1 MERVFW
7 GGGVQ
12 ILSKFSFAVEMF
24 YSGYPAPPFRLLTLI
39 FHMDH
44 DWQMSFE
51 LFAFILIL
59 LDLLLLLSHLIIN
72 YLLKNS
78 LTSFYII
85 QMQLIA
91 FSTRLENA
99 I

>member
-1 MERVFW
+1 
-7 GGGVQ
+7 
-12 ILSKFSFAVEMF
+12 
-24 YSGYPAPPFRLLTLI
+24 
-39 FHMDH
+39 
-44 DWQMSFE
+44 MSFE

>member
-1 MERVFW
+1 
-7 GGGVQ
+7 
-12 ILSKFSFAVEMF
+12 MF
-24 YSGYPAPPFRLLTLI
+24 YSGYPAPPFHQLLALI

-51 LFAFILIL
+51 WFAFILIW

-72 YLLKNS
+72 YLFKNS

-91 FSTRLENA
+91 FSTRLENT